1 MEKVTLQQLQEIDLY
16 DLPLLSL
23 KADVMKNLYIFTFEE
38 YDELESKAA
47 PLTLTFSNVSL
58 FKIENPYSDSGLQ
71 IVACREIRCEQKSN
85 SEYEI
90 RFILEQEHNTIGTV
104 LTIAFSSLEI
114 QRTLS
119 PLAIE
124 YKNTHFE
131 SRMDERE
138 WLDRHHLPLV

>member
-1 MEKVTLQQLQEIDLY
+1 MEKVVIQQLQGIDLY

-23 KADVMKNLYIFTFEE
+23 QADVMKNLYTFTFEE
-38 YDELESKAA
+38 YDELESKSA

-58 FKIENPYSDSGLQ
+58 FKIENPYSESGLQ
-71 IVACREIRCEQKSN
+71 IVACREILCKQKSI

-90 RFILEQEHNTIGTV
+90 QFILEQEHNTVGTV
-104 LTIAFSSLEI
+104 LTIAFTSLEI
-114 QRTLS
+114 HRTLS

-124 YKNTHFE
+124 YKNTNFE